1 MTSAR
6 GTTWVLPRLYAMMFL
21 QYFVW
26 GCWFATIGNYMT
38 RAGMGNAIFW
48 AYTVGPIAAFVTPF
62 FLGMVADRFLPTQ
75 TVLAALHLLGAA
87 AIFLAPA
94 VAPAGPD
101 GSPLAFILMLQ
112 AHTLCYMPTI
122 GLANTLAFHHLTNQE
137 KQFPV
142 IRVFG
147 TFGWIAA
154 GVLVSKVLK
163 ADETDLPMKVAAAA
177 GLLTGLYSLSLPHT
191 PPPAKG
197 RAFSWR
203 DAMGLDALQL
213 LRKPSF
219 AIFLAASLLICIP
232 LSAYF
237 AYAPLFIKV
246 AGLGDPAFRMT
257 FGQMSEIFFMLAMP
271 LFFVRLGMKKMIL
284 IGTMAWVVRYGLFAA
299 ASTGSVAWMVLGG
312 ILLHGICYDF
322 FFVTGYIYTDRVAPA
337 KIRAQAQGLVVL
349 ATLGLGMLIG
359 AQVAGAMFNL
369 VVTAA
374 PGTPEVLAQ
383 WRTFWTVPA
392 VLAAAVMVLFGVFF
406 REDRAPA
413 SGA

>member
-1 MTSAR
+1 
-6 GTTWVLPRLYAMMFL
+6 
-21 QYFVW
+21 
-26 GCWFATIGNYMT
+26 
-38 RAGMGNAIFW
+38 
-48 AYTVGPIAAFVTPF
+48 
-62 FLGMVADRFLPTQ
+62 

>member
-1 MTSAR
+1 MTSDRA
-6 GTTWVLPRLYAMMFL
+6 TTWVLPRLSAMMFL
-21 QYFVW
+21 QFFVW
-26 GCWFATIGNYMT
+26 GCWFATIGNYMDK
-38 RAGMGNAIFW
+38 AGMGSAIFW

-62 FLGMVADRFLPTQ
+62 FLGMVADRFFPTQ
-75 TVLAALHLLGAA
+75 TVLAALHLAGAA
-87 AIFLAPA
+87 AIFLAPT
-94 VAPAGPD
+94 VVPAEPG
-101 GSPLAFILMLQ
+101 GSPLAFILVLQ

-163 ADETDLPMKVAAAA
+163 ADETDLPMKVAAVA
-177 GLLTGLYSLSLPHT
+177 GLLMGLYSLSLPHT

-197 RAFSWR
+197 KSFSWR
-203 DAMGLDALQL
+203 DAVGLDALQL

-219 AIFLAASLLICIP
+219 AVFLVASLLICIP

-237 AYAPLFIKV
+237 AYAPLFVKV
-246 AGLGDPAFRMT
+246 AGLADPAFKMT
-257 FGQMSEIFFMLAMP
+257 FGQMSEVFFMLAMP
-271 LFFVRLGMKKMIL
+271 LFFARLGVKKMIL
-284 IGTMAWVVRYGLFAA
+284 IGTLAWAVRYGLFAA
-299 ASTGSVAWMVLGG
+299 GSAGSGAWMILGG

-322 FFVTGYIYTDRVAPA
+322 FFVTGYIYTDKVAPA
-337 KIRAQAQGLVVL
+337 QIRGQAQGLVVL

-359 AQVAGAMFNL
+359 AQVAGAIFNR

-374 PGTPEVLAQ
+374 PDSPELLAQ
-383 WRTFWTVPA
+383 WHTFWAIPA
-392 VLAAAVMVLFGVFF
+392 VLATVVMILFGLFF
-406 REDRAPA
+406 HEDRAPE
-413 SGA
+413 SGV

>member
-1 MTSAR
+1 MTSDRA
-6 GTTWVLPRLYAMMFL
+6 TTWVLPRLSAMMFL
-21 QYFVW
+21 QFFVW
-26 GCWFATIGNYMT
+26 GCWFATIGNYMAK
-38 RAGMGNAIFW
+38 AGMGSAIFW
-48 AYTVGPIAAFVTPF
+48 AYTVGPIAAIVTPF

-87 AIFLAPA
+87 AIFLAPSM
-94 VAPAGPD
+94 APAEPG
-101 GSPLAFILMLQ
+101 GSPVAFILMLQ
-112 AHTLCYMPTI
+112 IHTLCYMPTI
-122 GLANTLAFHHLTNQE
+122 GLANTLAFHHLTDQE

-163 ADETDLPMKVAAAA
+163 ADETALPMKVAAAA
-177 GLLTGLYSLSLPHT
+177 GLLMGVFSLFLPHT

-197 RAFSWR
+197 KAFSWR

-219 AIFLAASLLICIP
+219 AVFLVASLLICIP

-237 AYAPLFIKV
+237 AYAPLFVKV
-246 AGLGDPAFRMT
+246 AGLENPAFKMT
-257 FGQMSEIFFMLAMP
+257 FGQMSEVFFMLAMP
-271 LFFVRLGMKKMIL
+271 LFFARLGVKKMIL
-284 IGTMAWVVRYGLFAA
+284 IGVLAWAVRYGLFAA
-299 ASTGSVAWMVLGG
+299 GAPGSVAWMILGG

-322 FFVTGYIYTDRVAPA
+322 FFVTGYIYTDKVAPA
-337 KIRAQAQGLVVL
+337 NIRAQAQGLVVL

-359 AQVAGAMFNL
+359 AQVAGAIYNRI
-369 VVTAA
+369 VTAA
-374 PGTPEVLAQ
+374 PGTPELLAQ
-383 WRTFWTVPA
+383 WRTFWAIPA
-392 VLAAAVMVLFGVFF
+392 VLAAVVMVLFGMFF

-413 SGA
+413 ARA